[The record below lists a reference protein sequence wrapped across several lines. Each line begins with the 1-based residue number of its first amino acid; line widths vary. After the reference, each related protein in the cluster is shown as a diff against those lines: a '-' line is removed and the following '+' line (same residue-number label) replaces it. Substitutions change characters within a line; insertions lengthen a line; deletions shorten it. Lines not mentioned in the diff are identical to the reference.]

1 MCERYHQN
9 ACTISREQVGIAV
22 ETVSFMGLEGKSNQP
37 KKLTLYS
44 IALFMPS
51 IIALSPTILQHHNLQ
66 LTNLQPSTN

>member
-1 MCERYHQN
+1 M
-9 ACTISREQVGIAV
+9 